1 MPKIRP
7 PALAR
12 STKVV
17 LLVLVLAGGG
27 SCRVVDQRGSDP
39 RYDVLIRNGRVVDG
53 TGAAWFY
60 GDIAVSGSRIA
71 RVVPAGAL
79 GDAEARD
86 TIDARGMVVS
96 PGFIDIQSHSRDE
109 FINGDGRVVSK
120 VTQGITTE
128 IMGEAESNA
137 PANAYTLA
145 SDSLGDTAFAR
156 ANAEFRNPGG
166 FGRWLEAMVERGA
179 SVNVGSFLGATTV
192 RLYSKGMA
200 AGEATPAELD
210 TMRAIVRE
218 AMEDG
223 AFGIGT
229 ALIYPPGNY
238 VSTNELVE
246 LAKAMAPYGGIYIT
260 HMRSEAN
267 ALLEAMDEAI
277 AIGARGGVPV
287 EIYHLKAAG
296 VRNWPKAAQAIAK
309 IDSARLAGLD
319 VQANMYPYVAGG
331 TGLAACLPPW
341 AAADGKL
348 FDNIRDSATRARI
361 TAEVLAD
368 TSEWENLCSL
378 STPSNV
384 KVVGFQSEANKPF
397 EGLRLDSLARL
408 RGKNWVETVMDLT
421 LEEQGRLGSLFFMA
435 REENL
440 VLQMRQPWIK
450 FGTDAGGF
458 DPDSATRL
466 THPRAYGTFPRILGH
481 YVREQRVMPLEEAIR
496 KMSSAVAT
504 RLGIQGRG
512 VLREGMYADIVVFDP
527 EAVIDNATYEEP
539 HRLSTG
545 IRDVLV
551 NGVAVVRNGAHTGAK
566 PGRVVRGSGALE

>member
-1 MPKIRP
+1 MIPTR
-7 PALAR
+7 LAR
-12 STKVV
+12 RPSAI
-17 LLVLVLAGGG
+17 LRLIPLIVLAVAA
-27 SCRVVDQRGSDP
+27 CRVVDQRGSDAP
-39 RYDVLIRNGRVVDG
+39 YDLIIRNGRVVDG
-53 TGAAWFY
+53 TGAAWFH
-60 GDIAVSGSRIA
+60 GDIAVRDDRIM

-86 TIDARGMVVS
+86 TIDARGMVVA
-96 PGFIDIQSHSRDE
+96 PGFIDIQSHSRE
-109 FINGDGRVVSK
+109 SFITGDGRVVSK

-145 SDSLGDTAFAR
+145 SDSTGDTAVAR
-156 ANAEFRNPGG
+156 VNADFRNPGG
-166 FGRWLEAMVERGA
+166 FGKWLDAMVARGV
-179 SVNVGSFLGATTV
+179 SPNVGSFLGATTV
-192 RLYSKGMA
+192 RMYAKGMA
-200 AGEATPAELD
+200 EGDATPAELD

-238 VSTNELVE
+238 VSTGELVE
-246 LAKAMAPYGGIYIT
+246 LAKAMSPSGGIYIT

-267 ALLEAMDEAI
+267 ALLEAIDEAI
-277 AIGARGGVPV
+277 AIGERGGVPV

-309 IDSARLAGLD
+309 IDSARKAGLD
-319 VQANMYPYVAGG
+319 VQADMYPYVAGG

-341 AAADGKL
+341 SAADGKL
-348 FDNIRDSATRARI
+348 LENIRDTAIRARI
-361 TAEVLAD
+361 VTEVLAD
-368 TSEWENLCSL
+368 TSDWENLCSL
-378 STPSNV
+378 STPPNV
-384 KVVGFQSEANKPF
+384 KVVGFQSEANKPL
-397 EGLRLDSLARL
+397 EGLRLDSIARL
-408 RGKNWVETVMDLT
+408 RGRNWVETVMDLT
-421 LEEQGRLGSLFFMA
+421 LEEEARLGSLFFMA
-435 REENL
+435 QEENL
-440 VLQMRQPWIK
+440 ALQMRQPWIK

-466 THPRAYGTFPRILGH
+466 THPRAYGTFPRILGR
-481 YVREQRVMPLEEAIR
+481 YVREQNVMPLEEAIR

-504 RLGIQGRG
+504 RLGIQERG

-527 EAVIDNATYEEP
+527 ETVIDNATYEEP

-545 IRDVLV
+545 IRDVFV

-566 PGRVVRGSGALE
+566 PGRAVRGPGAED

>member
-1 MPKIRP
+1 MIPTR
-7 PALAR
+7 LAR
-12 STKVV
+12 RPSAI
-17 LLVLVLAGGG
+17 LRLIPLIVLAVAA
-27 SCRVVDQRGSDP
+27 CRVVDQRGSDAP
-39 RYDVLIRNGRVVDG
+39 YDLIIRNGRVVDG
-53 TGAAWFY
+53 TGAAWFH
-60 GDIAVSGSRIA
+60 GDIAVRDDRIV

-86 TIDARGMVVS
+86 TIDARGMVVA
-96 PGFIDIQSHSRDE
+96 PGFIDIQSHSRE
-109 FINGDGRVVSK
+109 SFITGDGRVVSK

-145 SDSLGDTAFAR
+145 SDSTGDTAVAR
-156 ANAEFRNPGG
+156 VNADFRNPGG
-166 FGRWLEAMVERGA
+166 FGKWLDAMVARGV
-179 SVNVGSFLGATTV
+179 SPNVGSFLGATTV
-192 RLYSKGMA
+192 RMYAKGMA
-200 AGEATPAELD
+200 EGDATPAELD

-238 VSTNELVE
+238 VSTGELVE
-246 LAKAMAPYGGIYIT
+246 LAKAMSPYGGIYIT

-267 ALLEAMDEAI
+267 ALLEAIDEAI
-277 AIGARGGVPV
+277 AIGERGGVPV

-309 IDSARLAGLD
+309 IDSARKAGLD
-319 VQANMYPYVAGG
+319 VQADMYPYVAGG

-341 AAADGKL
+341 SAADGKL
-348 FDNIRDSATRARI
+348 LENIRDTAIRARI
-361 TAEVLAD
+361 VTEVLAD
-368 TSEWENLCSL
+368 TSDWENLCSL
-378 STPSNV
+378 STPPNV
-384 KVVGFQSEANKPF
+384 KVVGFQSEANKPL
-397 EGLRLDSLARL
+397 EGLRLDSIARL
-408 RGKNWVETVMDLT
+408 RGRNWVETVMDLT
-421 LEEQGRLGSLFFMA
+421 LEEEARLGSLFFMA
-435 REENL
+435 QEENL
-440 VLQMRQPWIK
+440 ALQMRQPWIK

-466 THPRAYGTFPRILGH
+466 THPRAYGTFPRILGR
-481 YVREQRVMPLEEAIR
+481 YVREQNVMPLEEAIR

-504 RLGIQGRG
+504 RLGIQERG

-527 EAVIDNATYEEP
+527 ETVIDNATYEEP

-545 IRDVLV
+545 IRDVFV

-566 PGRVVRGSGALE
+566 PGRVVRGPGAED

>member
-1 MPKIRP
+1 MPIRRASVP
-7 PALAR
+7 MKSILLPLLIVG
-12 STKVV
+12 VV
-17 LLVLVLAGGG
+17 G

-71 RVVPAGAL
+71 RVAPAGAL

-109 FINGDGRVVSK
+109 FIKGDGRVVSK

-156 ANAEFRNPGG
+156 ANADFRNPGG
-166 FGRWLEAMVERGA
+166 FGRWLEAMVERGV

-192 RLYSKGMA
+192 RLYAKGMA
-200 AGEATPAELD
+200 AGDATPAELD

-238 VSTNELVE
+238 VSTDELVE

-309 IDSARLAGLD
+309 IDSARQAGLD

-378 STPSNV
+378 STPPNV
-384 KVVGFQSEANKPF
+384 KVVGFRSEANMPL

-408 RGKNWVETVMDLT
+408 RGRNWVETVMDLT
-421 LEEQGRLGSLFFMA
+421 LEEEGRLGSLFFMA
-435 REENL
+435 QEENL

-496 KMSSAVAT
+496 KMSSAVAS
-504 RLGIQGRG
+504 RLGIQSRG

-527 EAVIDNATYEEP
+527 ETVIDNATYEEP

-551 NGVAVVRNGAHTGAK
+551 NGVPVVRNGAHTGAK

>member
-1 MPKIRP
+1 MIPTR
-7 PALAR
+7 LAR
-12 STKVV
+12 RPSAI
-17 LLVLVLAGGG
+17 LRLIPLIVLAVAA
-27 SCRVVDQRGSDP
+27 CRVVDQRGSDAP
-39 RYDVLIRNGRVVDG
+39 YDLIIRNGRVVDG
-53 TGAAWFY
+53 TGAAWFH
-60 GDIAVSGSRIA
+60 GDIAVRDDRIV

-86 TIDARGMVVS
+86 TIDARGMVVA
-96 PGFIDIQSHSRDE
+96 PGFIDIQSHSRE
-109 FINGDGRVVSK
+109 SFITGDGRVVSK

-145 SDSLGDTAFAR
+145 SDSTGDTAVAR
-156 ANAEFRNPGG
+156 VNADFRNPGG
-166 FGRWLEAMVERGA
+166 FGKWLDAMVARGV
-179 SVNVGSFLGATTV
+179 SPNVGSFLGATTV
-192 RLYSKGMA
+192 RMYAKGMA
-200 AGEATPAELD
+200 EGDATPAELD

-238 VSTNELVE
+238 VSTGELVE
-246 LAKAMAPYGGIYIT
+246 LAKAMSPYGGIYIT

-267 ALLEAMDEAI
+267 ALLEAIDEAI
-277 AIGARGGVPV
+277 AIGERGGVPV

-309 IDSARLAGLD
+309 IDSARKAGLD
-319 VQANMYPYVAGG
+319 VQADMYPYVAGG

-341 AAADGKL
+341 SAADGKL
-348 FDNIRDSATRARI
+348 LENIRDTAIRARI
-361 TAEVLAD
+361 VTEVLAD
-368 TSEWENLCSL
+368 TSDWENLCSL
-378 STPSNV
+378 STPPNV
-384 KVVGFQSEANKPF
+384 KVVGFQSEANKPL
-397 EGLRLDSLARL
+397 EGLRLDSIARL
-408 RGKNWVETVMDLT
+408 RGRNWVETVMDLT
-421 LEEQGRLGSLFFMA
+421 LEEEARLGSLFFMA
-435 REENL
+435 QEENL
-440 VLQMRQPWIK
+440 ALQMRQPWIK

-466 THPRAYGTFPRILGH
+466 THPRAYGTFPRILGR
-481 YVREQRVMPLEEAIR
+481 YVREQNVMPLEEAIR

-504 RLGIQGRG
+504 RLGIQERG

-527 EAVIDNATYEEP
+527 ETVIDNATYEEP

-545 IRDVLV
+545 IRDVFV
-551 NGVAVVRNGAHTGAK
+551 NGVAVVRNGTHTGAK
-566 PGRVVRGSGALE
+566 PGRAVRGPGAED

>member
-1 MPKIRP
+1 MIPTR
-7 PALAR
+7 LAR
-12 STKVV
+12 RPSDI
-17 LLVLVLAGGG
+17 LRLIPLIVLAVAA
-27 SCRVVDQRGSDP
+27 CRVVDQRGSDAP
-39 RYDVLIRNGRVVDG
+39 YDLIIRNGRVVDG
-53 TGAAWFY
+53 TGAAWFH
-60 GDIAVSGSRIA
+60 GDIAVRDDRIM

-86 TIDARGMVVS
+86 TIDARGMVVA
-96 PGFIDIQSHSRDE
+96 PGFIDIQSHSRE
-109 FINGDGRVVSK
+109 SFITGDGRVVSK

-145 SDSLGDTAFAR
+145 SDSTGDTAVAR
-156 ANAEFRNPGG
+156 VNADFRNPGG
-166 FGRWLEAMVERGA
+166 FGKWLDAMVARGV
-179 SVNVGSFLGATTV
+179 SPNVGSFLGATTV
-192 RLYSKGMA
+192 RMYAKGMA
-200 AGEATPAELD
+200 EGDATPAELD

-238 VSTNELVE
+238 VSTGELVE
-246 LAKAMAPYGGIYIT
+246 LAKAMSPYGGIYIT

-267 ALLEAMDEAI
+267 ALLEAIDEAI
-277 AIGARGGVPV
+277 AIGERGGVPV

-309 IDSARLAGLD
+309 IDSARKAGLD
-319 VQANMYPYVAGG
+319 VQADMYPYVAGG

-341 AAADGKL
+341 SAADGKL
-348 FDNIRDSATRARI
+348 LENIRDTAIRARI
-361 TAEVLAD
+361 VTEVLAD
-368 TSEWENLCSL
+368 TSDWENLCSL
-378 STPSNV
+378 STPPNV
-384 KVVGFQSEANKPF
+384 KVVGFQSEANKPL
-397 EGLRLDSLARL
+397 EGLRLDSIARL
-408 RGKNWVETVMDLT
+408 RGRNWVETVMDLT
-421 LEEQGRLGSLFFMA
+421 LEEEARLGSLFFMA
-435 REENL
+435 QEENL
-440 VLQMRQPWIK
+440 ALQMRQPWIK

-466 THPRAYGTFPRILGH
+466 THPRAYGTFPRILGR
-481 YVREQRVMPLEEAIR
+481 YVREQNVMPLEEAIR

-504 RLGIQGRG
+504 RLGIQERG

-527 EAVIDNATYEEP
+527 ETVIDNATYEEP

-545 IRDVLV
+545 IRDVFV
-551 NGVAVVRNGAHTGAK
+551 NGVAVVRNGTHTGAK
-566 PGRVVRGSGALE
+566 PGRAVRGPGAED

>member
-1 MPKIRP
+1 MIPTR
-7 PALAR
+7 LAR
-12 STKVV
+12 RPSAI
-17 LLVLVLAGGG
+17 LRLIPLIVLAVAA
-27 SCRVVDQRGSDP
+27 CRVVDQRGSDAP
-39 RYDVLIRNGRVVDG
+39 YDLIIRNGRVVDG
-53 TGAAWFY
+53 TGAAWFH
-60 GDIAVSGSRIA
+60 GDIAVRDDRIV

-86 TIDARGMVVS
+86 TIDARGMVVA
-96 PGFIDIQSHSRDE
+96 PGFIDIQSHSRE
-109 FINGDGRVVSK
+109 SFITGDGRVVSK

-145 SDSLGDTAFAR
+145 SDSTGDTAVAR
-156 ANAEFRNPGG
+156 VNADFRNPGG
-166 FGRWLEAMVERGA
+166 FGKWLDAMVARGV
-179 SVNVGSFLGATTV
+179 SPNVGSFLGATTV
-192 RLYSKGMA
+192 RMYAKGMA
-200 AGEATPAELD
+200 EGDATPAELD

-238 VSTNELVE
+238 VSTGELVE
-246 LAKAMAPYGGIYIT
+246 LAKAMSPYGGIYIT

-267 ALLEAMDEAI
+267 ALLEAIDEAI
-277 AIGARGGVPV
+277 AIGERGGVPV

-309 IDSARLAGLD
+309 IDSARKAGLD
-319 VQANMYPYVAGG
+319 VQADMYPYVAGG

-341 AAADGKL
+341 SAADGKL
-348 FDNIRDSATRARI
+348 LENIRDTAIRARI
-361 TAEVLAD
+361 VTEVLAD
-368 TSEWENLCSL
+368 TSDWENLCSL
-378 STPSNV
+378 STPPNV
-384 KVVGFQSEANKPF
+384 KVVGFQSEANKPL
-397 EGLRLDSLARL
+397 EGLRLDSIARL
-408 RGKNWVETVMDLT
+408 RGRNWVETVMDLT
-421 LEEQGRLGSLFFMA
+421 LEEEARLGSLFFMA
-435 REENL
+435 QEENL
-440 VLQMRQPWIK
+440 ALQMRQPWIK

-466 THPRAYGTFPRILGH
+466 THPRAYGTFPRILGR
-481 YVREQRVMPLEEAIR
+481 YVREQNVMPLEEAIR

-504 RLGIQGRG
+504 RLGIQERG

-527 EAVIDNATYEEP
+527 ETVIDNATYEEP

-545 IRDVLV
+545 IRDVFV

-566 PGRVVRGSGALE
+566 PGRAVRGPGAED